1 MRACVFPVRLVN
13 QACVIVRLDE
23 QWAFNGGFVWSIITQ
38 MTMMTMSERLQI
50 KEFDRK
56 VVSFNQNFVYATI
69 SFNVKFKNDSM
80 VVWNCLCL

>member
-1 MRACVFPVRLVN
+1 MADLSVPPNNPISACVATSVPGYRSFPK
-13 QACVIVRLDE
+13 
-23 QWAFNGGFVWSIITQ
+23 WAMAVFVWSIITQ

-69 SFNVKFKNDSM
+69 SFNVEFKNDST
-80 VVWNCLCL
+80 VV

>member
-1 MRACVFPVRLVN
+1 
-13 QACVIVRLDE
+13 
-23 QWAFNGGFVWSIITQ
+23 
-38 MTMMTMSERLQI
+38 MMTMSERLQI

-69 SFNVKFKNDSM
+69 SFNVKFKNDST